1 MKTNFSETQMN
12 KPAIQIANDI
22 LRNCVHCGFCL
33 ATCPTYVILGNELDS
48 PRGRIYQIRDMLEQG
63 PTATRKKDKK
73 IVKHIDRCLSCLSCM
88 TTCPSG
94 VDYMHLVDHARAV
107 IEKNHT
113 RPLPERMLR
122 QLLAFVLPNSKL
134 FRLSLIGAKLIQPI
148 ARYMPGRL
156 KVLVEMAPKNIPPA
170 SPVDIPGISKA
181 INKRKM
187 RVGLMPGCAQ
197 KTLNPAINEAT
208 VRLLTRLGCD
218 VVVVDGVGCCGA
230 LVHHL
235 GMEDKALIQAREN
248 VRAWTNEIESNGLD
262 GIVIN
267 ASGCGT
273 TLKDYGHMLK
283 EDPAWAEPARMV
295 SELSKDVSEIII
307 EIGADNI
314 ASMLVDIIKKP
325 KVAYHSACSM
335 QHGQKLTTQ
344 PIELLKAAGFDV
356 CEPSEPHLCCGS
368 AGTYNIMQPEIAE
381 QLGKRKM
388 KNISATAADIIAT
401 GNIGCMVQ
409 LASHGDM
416 PVAHT
421 VQLLDWATGGPK
433 PLY

>member
-12 KPAIQIANDI
+12 NPAIQIANDI

-63 PTATRKKDKK
+63 PAAAGKKDKK

-94 VDYMHLVDHARAV
+94 VDYMHLVDHARGV
-107 IEKNHT
+107 IEKNYY

-156 KVLVEMAPKNIPPA
+156 KALVEMAPKNIPPA
-170 SPVDIPGISKA
+170 SPVDIPGVNKA

-325 KVAYHSACSM
+325 SVAYHSACSM
-335 QHGQKLTTQ
+335 QHGQKLITQ

-356 CEPSEPHLCCGS
+356 REPSEPHLCCGS

-409 LASHGDM
+409 LAGYGDM
-416 PVAHT
+416 PIAHT

-433 PLY
+433 PL